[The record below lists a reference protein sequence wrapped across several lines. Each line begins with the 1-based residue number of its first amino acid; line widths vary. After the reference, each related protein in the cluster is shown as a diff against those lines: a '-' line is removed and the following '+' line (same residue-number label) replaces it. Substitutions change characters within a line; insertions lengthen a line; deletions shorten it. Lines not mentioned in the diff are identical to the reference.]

1 MTLDKHFTPQTV
13 EAPLYEKWEAS
24 GLFACDPKSSKPTY
38 TIMMPP
44 PNVTGTLHVGHALT
58 YSLQDVLIRFK
69 RMCGYDVLWQPG
81 TDHAG
86 IATQMVVERQLET
99 QGLNRHDLGRSKF
112 IEKVWEWKEYSG
124 NTIVEQQRRLGITP
138 DWSRQRFTLDEG
150 LSRAVRKV
158 FVDLYNQGLIYRD
171 KRLVNWD
178 SKLQTAVSD
187 LEAISREVKGH
198 LWYIAYPLADTPEST
213 IIVATTR
220 PETMLG
226 DMAVAVHPED
236 GRYQHLIGKM
246 VKLPLTDRLIPII
259 ADDYCDREKGS
270 GAVKMTPAH
279 DFNDFDV
286 CKRHNIPMLS
296 ILDSKCR
303 MNENV
308 PEAYQGLTVDAA
320 RKKVLE
326 DLEAQGLLVKMES
339 IVHAQPFSERSGVLI
354 EPLLT
359 DQWFVDAYT
368 LAQPAIKAVEDG
380 STKFVPDHWN
390 ATYFEW
396 LHNIQPWCISRQI
409 WWGHQIPAWFGPDQK
424 IFVAETEADAQAQAI
439 KHYGHEVDLVQETD
453 VLDTW
458 FSSALWPFS
467 TLGWPEKTLEMKRY
481 YPTDVLDTG
490 FDIIFFWVA
499 RMMMMGL
506 HFTGQVPFKTVY
518 IHALVRDE
526 KGTKMAKSKGN
537 TLDPLTLSDK
547 YGCDAL
553 RYTLAS
559 LAVPGRD
566 LKLGESRIQGSRN
579 FMTKLWNAARFLEM
593 NGCVYEK
600 EFAPLNATLVVN
612 RWIISEFAALAGKVY
627 RAIEAY
633 RFDEAAADLY
643 KFLWGTYCDFYLEF
657 LKPIF
662 ANSEEEKALQGSRE
676 TASWVLME
684 FLKIAT
690 PIIPFITETLWEQC
704 GGEGLLLA
712 AKWPSYGRGT
722 VDARYIDK
730 TAQQEMNWLVDLI
743 SAIRSRRTEFNVP
756 PGALIPLQIAEATPD
771 LEARVAR
778 HEIIIKRLAKV
789 SDLSVI
795 TGQPKNLKGAVQF
808 ILDAATIIL
817 PLEQTIDLEAEKQ
830 RLHKEAQ
837 KNQEEMEAGLKRLA
851 NAEFMAKAKQ
861 EVIEELKEKV
871 SGLEITINKI
881 KDALLRIT

>member
-1 MTLDKHFTPQTV
+1 MLDKHFTPQTV
-13 EAPLYEKWEAS
+13 EEPLYEKWESS
-24 GLFACDPKSSKPTY
+24 GLFACDPESKKPAY

-58 YSLQDVLIRFK
+58 YTLQDILIRFK
-69 RMCGYDVLWQPG
+69 RLCGYDVLWQPG

-86 IATQMVVERQLET
+86 IATQMVVERRLEAEGT
-99 QGLNRHDLGRSKF
+99 SRHDLGRAKF

-138 DWSRQRFTLDEG
+138 DWFRQRFTLDEG
-150 LSRAVRKV
+150 LSQAVRKV
-158 FVDLYNQGLIYRD
+158 FVTLYKQGLIYRD

-187 LEAISREVKGH
+187 LEVVSQDVKGH
-198 LWYIAYPLADTPEST
+198 LWYIAYPLVENENESL
-213 IIVATTR
+213 IVATTR

-236 GRYQHLIGKM
+236 PRYQHLIGKK
-246 VKLPLTDRLIPII
+246 VKLPLTNREIPII
-259 ADDYCDREKGS
+259 ADEYCDREKGS

-279 DFNDFDV
+279 DFNDFEV
-286 CKRHNIPMLS
+286 CRRHNIPMLN
-296 ILDSKCR
+296 ILDTKACL
-303 MNENV
+303 NENV
-308 PEAYQGLTVDAA
+308 PAVYQGLSVEAA
-320 RKKVLE
+320 RQQVLE
-326 DLEAQGLLVKMES
+326 DLEKQGLLIKTES
-339 IVHAQPFSERSGVLI
+339 IVHAQPFSERSGVQI
-354 EPLLT
+354 QPLLT
-359 DQWFVDAYT
+359 DQWFVDAQT
-368 LAQPAIKAVEDG
+368 LAGPAIKAVEEG
-380 STKFVPDHWN
+380 KTKFVPEHWN

-396 LHNIQPWCISRQI
+396 LRNIQPWCISRQI
-409 WWGHQIPAWFGPDQK
+409 WWGHQVPAWFGPDQK
-424 IFVAETEADAQAQAI
+424 IFVAETKEEADAQAEQ
-439 KHYGHEVDLVQETD
+439 HYGHKVELIQETD

-467 TLGWPEKTLEMKRY
+467 TLGWPQETVELKRY

-506 HFTGQVPFKTVY
+506 HFMGKVPFKTVY

-526 KGTKMAKSKGN
+526 KGAKMSKSKGN
-537 TLDPLTLSDK
+537 VLDPLTLSDE

-593 NGCVYEK
+593 NQCVYQK
-600 EFAPLNATLVVN
+600 GFNPLEAELAVN
-612 RWIISEFAALAGKVY
+612 RWIISEMAMLASHVY
-627 RAIEAY
+627 KAIEAY

-662 ANSEEEKALQGSRE
+662 ANIDDVAALEESRQ
-676 TASWVLME
+676 TAAWILME
-684 FLKIAT
+684 FVKIAN
-690 PIIPFITETLWEQC
+690 PVIPFITETLWQEC

-712 AKWPSYGRGT
+712 AQWPSYGREI
-722 VDARYIDK
+722 VEDQYIDT
-730 TAQQEMNWLVDLI
+730 TAREEMTWLVELI

-756 PGALIPLQIAEATPD
+756 PGMPIPLQIFDADESVE
-771 LEARVAR
+771 LRVKR
-778 HEIIIKRLAKV
+778 HEIIIKRLARI
-789 SDLSVI
+789 SDLSVVR
-795 TGQPKNLKGAVQF
+795 GRPEDLKGVVQF
-808 ILDAATIIL
+808 VLGAITIVL
-817 PLEQTIDLEAEKQ
+817 PLSQSIDLEAEKQ
-830 RLHKEAQ
+830 RLQKEIQ
-837 KNQEEMEAGLKRLA
+837 KNQAELETGVKRLS
-851 NAEFMAKAKQ
+851 NPDFMTKAKA
-861 EVIEELKEKV
+861 EVIEELKERV
-871 SGLEITINKI
+871 ANLEVTLEKI
-881 KDALLRIT
+881 KDALLRIA

>member
-1 MTLDKHFTPQTV
+1 MLDKHFTPQTV
-13 EAPLYEKWEAS
+13 ESPLYEKWEAS
-24 GLFACDPKSSKPTY
+24 GLFACDPQSTKPVY

-58 YSLQDVLIRFK
+58 YTLQDVLIRFK
-69 RMCGYDVLWQPG
+69 RLCGYDVLWQPG

-86 IATQMVVERQLET
+86 IATQMVVERRLEAE
-99 QGLNRHDLGRSKF
+99 GVSRHDLGREKF

-150 LSRAVRKV
+150 LSQAVRKV
-158 FVDLYNQGLIYRD
+158 FVELYNQGLIYRD

-187 LEAISREVKGH
+187 LEVISQDVKGH
-198 LWYIAYPLADTPEST
+198 LWYIAYPLVENEGES

-226 DMAVAVHPED
+226 DTAVAVHPED
-236 GRYQHLIGKM
+236 ERYQHLIGKM
-246 VKLPLTDRLIPII
+246 VKLPLTGREIPII
-259 ADDYCDREKGS
+259 ADEYCDREKGS

-279 DFNDFDV
+279 DFNDFEV
-286 CKRHNIPMLS
+286 CKRHNIPMLN
-296 ILDSKCR
+296 ILDIR
-303 MNENV
+303 AHLNENV
-308 PEAYQGLTVDAA
+308 PASYQGLSVEAA

-326 DLEAQGLLVKMES
+326 DLEAQELLIKIEP
-339 IVHAQPFSERSGVLI
+339 IVHAQPFSERSGAQI
-354 EPLLT
+354 QPLLT
-359 DQWFVDAYT
+359 DQWFVDAHT
-368 LAQPAIKAVEDG
+368 LAQPAIKAVETG
-380 STKFVPDHWN
+380 KTKFVPEHWN
-390 ATYFEW
+390 STYFEW
-396 LHNIQPWCISRQI
+396 LRNIQPWCISRQI

-424 IFVAETEADAQAQAI
+424 IFVAETKEEAEAQAEQ
-439 KHYGHEVDLVQETD
+439 HYGGKVELVQETD

-467 TLGWPEKTLEMKRY
+467 TLGWPQETVELKRY

-506 HFTGQVPFKTVY
+506 HFMGDVPFKTVY

-526 KGTKMAKSKGN
+526 KGAKMSKSKGN
-537 TLDPLTLSDK
+537 VLDPLTLSDE

-593 NGCVYEK
+593 NQCTYK
-600 EFAPLNATLVVN
+600 QEFDPLGVQLAVN
-612 RWIISEFAALAGKVY
+612 RWVISEMVTLASKVY
-627 RAIEAY
+627 KAIEAY

-662 ANSEEEKALQGSRE
+662 ANVEDATALEESRK
-676 TASWVLME
+676 TAAWILME
-684 FLKIAT
+684 FIKIAN
-690 PIIPFITETLWEQC
+690 PIIPFITETLWQEC

-712 AKWPSYGRGT
+712 AQWPSYGRESI
-722 VDARYIDK
+722 DERYIN
-730 TAQQEMNWLVDLI
+730 TNAQEEMNWLVELI

-756 PGALIPLQIAEATPD
+756 PGMPIPLQIFEATD
-771 LEARVAR
+771 ALEMRVKR
-778 HEIIIKRLAKV
+778 HEIIIKRLAKI
-789 SDLSVI
+789 SDLSI
-795 TGQPKNLKGAVQF
+795 ASGKPNDLKGVVQF
-808 ILDAATIIL
+808 VSGAMTIVL
-817 PLEQTIDLEAEKQ
+817 PLGQSIDLDAEKQ
-830 RLHKEAQ
+830 RLQKEIQ
-837 KNQEEMEAGLKRLA
+837 KNQVELETGMKRLS
-851 NAEFMAKAKQ
+851 NPDFMAKAKT
-861 EVIEELKEKV
+861 EVIDELKERV
-871 SGLEITINKI
+871 ANLEVTLEKI
-881 KDALLRIT
+881 KDALLRIA